1 MKVLSNANLDRLLV
15 KKSIK
20 NDHHQI
26 YIYILKVLLKI
37 DTYPRQLP
45 SPQNFILDEG
55 SSKTKCF

>member
-1 MKVLSNANLDRLLV
+1 MKVLSNANLDRLLA

-37 DTYPRQLP
+37 DTYSRQLP
-45 SPQNFILDEG
+45 SPQKFYIA
-55 SSKTKCF
+55 

>member
-37 DTYPRQLP
+37 DTYPR
-45 SPQNFILDEG
+45 
-55 SSKTKCF
+55 